1 MSGGWAIRQGP
12 NCLSLERATISAFG
26 LRTSYYYKAADCRRR
41 IAEVVAEKAT
51 DLLRKENAAEAEKRE
66 LLERL
71 SKPSG
76 PSSI

>member
-1 MSGGWAIRQGP
+1 MASFDDLLP
-12 NCLSLERATISAFG
+12 
-26 LRTSYYYKAADCRRR
+26 KAADCRRR
-41 IAEVVAEKAT
+41 IAEVQAEKAT
-51 DLLRKENAAEAEKRE
+51 ELMRKESAAEAEKRE